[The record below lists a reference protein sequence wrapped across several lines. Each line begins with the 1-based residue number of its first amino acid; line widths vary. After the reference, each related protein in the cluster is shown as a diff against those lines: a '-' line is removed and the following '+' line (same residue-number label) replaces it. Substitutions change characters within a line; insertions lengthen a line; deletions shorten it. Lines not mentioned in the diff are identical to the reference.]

1 MSSSRRSSE
10 AASRGCATFPEFVW
24 IWNRTQGLATPGI
37 HLRMSRW
44 LHERW
49 IGGDRELVLLA
60 FRSSGKSTLTGLF
73 CAWLLLGDP
82 DLRILVLAGD
92 FPLAKKMVRNVR
104 RLIEAHPL
112 TRPLWSARPEVW
124 AADQFTV
131 ARHLELRDPSMLA
144 KSISANITGLRADAI
159 IFDDVEVP
167 STCDS
172 ACKREALRERI
183 GEAEYVLTPNG
194 LKLFI
199 GTPHSYYSI
208 YSAEHRDEGDQEK
221 PILESYKRL
230 EVPILDDL
238 GNSVWPER
246 FSAGRIDA
254 MLAATGPAKFQ
265 SQMLLKARPPTD
277 CRLDPESL
285 PVYHEAL
292 IYRESNRTASLSLG
306 GRRLVSASC
315 WWDPAYG
322 APGAGD
328 ANVVAALFTDELGS
342 YWLHRVEYIT
352 HNPDLVDDV
361 DEATQLCRRVAAI
374 VRELHLPA
382 VVVETNGIGRFLA
395 GLLRQQL
402 GRTGLRCA
410 VVEHASRRN
419 KDLRI
424 LEAFDAVMAA
434 KRLAVHDS
442 VLRTPFVREMR
453 EWRPG
458 LPDQR
463 DDGLDAVAGCLLAE
477 PVRLPRLLGDA
488 PVDDGGRPWRG
499 GPAFQLD
506 PDFVP

>member
-1 MSSSRRSSE
+1 MTP
-10 AASRGCATFPEFVW
+10 SRGPSGANPAVTFPEFVW
-24 IWNRTQGLATPGI
+24 IWNRTQGLVTPNI

-49 IGGDRELVLLA
+49 AGGDRELVMLA

-73 CAWLLLGDP
+73 CAWLLLQNP

-112 TRPLWSARPEVW
+112 TGPLWSDSPEVW

-131 ARHLELRDPSMLA
+131 ARNLELRDPSMLA

-172 ACKREALRERI
+172 AGKREALRERI
-183 GEAEYVLTPNG
+183 AEAEYVLTPNG

-208 YSAEHRDEGDQEK
+208 YSKEQHADGDEEK
-221 PILESYKRL
+221 AILEKYKRL
-230 EVPILDDL
+230 EVPILDES
-238 GNSVWPER
+238 GHSVWPER
-246 FSAGRIDA
+246 FSLSRIDD

-277 CRLDPESL
+277 CRLDPERL
-285 PVYHEAL
+285 PVYHDAL

-322 APGAGD
+322 APGTGD
-328 ANVVAALFTDELGS
+328 ANVVAAVFTDELGS

-352 HNPDLVDDV
+352 HNPDLTEDI

-382 VVVETNGIGRFLA
+382 VVVETNGIGRFLV

-410 VVEHASRRN
+410 VVEHASRSN

-434 KRLAVHDS
+434 GRLAMHES
-442 VLRTPFVREMR
+442 VLHTMFVREMR

-458 LPDQR
+458 SSGQR

-488 PVDDGGRPWRG
+488 PASECGASWRG
-499 GPAFQLD
+499 GPPLRLN

>member
-1 MSSSRRSSE
+1 MQPNTGQTR
-10 AASRGCATFPEFVW
+10 AADSTATFPEFVW
-24 IWNRTQGLATPGI
+24 IWNRMQGMTTPTV

-44 LHERW
+44 LQERW
-49 IGGDRELVLLA
+49 AEGDRELVLLA
-60 FRSSGKSTLTGLF
+60 FRNSGKSTLTGLF
-73 CAWLLLGDP
+73 CAWLLLQDP

-112 TRPLWSARPEVW
+112 TRPLWSVRPEVW

-159 IFDDVEVP
+159 VFDDVEVP

-172 ACKREALRERI
+172 APKREALRERI
-183 GEAEYVLTPNG
+183 AEAEYLLTPNG

-208 YSAEHRDEGDQEK
+208 YSKEVREELGKDK
-221 PILESYKRL
+221 PILEHYKRL
-230 EVPILDDL
+230 EVPILDQA
-238 GNSVWPER
+238 GKSAWPER
-246 FSAGRIDA
+246 FSLAKIDS

-265 SQMLLKARPPTD
+265 SQMLLKARPPSE
-277 CRLDPESL
+277 CRLDPERL
-285 PVYHEAL
+285 PVYHDAL
-292 IYRESNRTASLSLG
+292 IYRESNRTASLTLG

-322 APGAGD
+322 APGVGD
-328 ANVVAALFTDELGS
+328 ANVVAAVFTDELGS

-352 HNPDLVDDV
+352 HDPALVEHV
-361 DEATQLCRRVAAI
+361 DEATQLCRRVAEL

-402 GRTGLRCA
+402 GRAGLRCA
-410 VVEHASRRN
+410 VLEHASRTN

-434 KRLAVHDS
+434 KRLAIHDI
-442 VLRTPFVREMR
+442 VLHTAFVREMR

-458 LPDQR
+458 STGSR
-463 DDGLDAVAGCLLAE
+463 DDGLDAVAGCLLSE
-477 PVRLPRLLGDA
+477 PVRLPRLTCEA
-488 PVDDGGRPWRG
+488 PLPTSNTPWRG
-499 GPAFQLD
+499 GEALRVNLD
-506 PDFVP
+506 FMP